1 MRKSGN
7 IPLVLPFLKAVQS
20 NNDKNVNEAINR
32 CYIEVESYA
41 DLRESIDSFDQFD
54 HIGLAQQIQKHE
66 LLEFRRIAA
75 TLYKQADRYEESVEL
90 SKKDGMYKDAI
101 DTAAASNKATVAN
114 DLISYFVDKQDAECF
129 CATLY
134 TCYDLIE
141 PSVALEL
148 AWRNGF
154 IDFAMPYLIQF
165 IANSREGAQALQER
179 LVVLEKAK
187 QSSDDINRG
196 MAEPFGAD
204 AAMGAPLA
212 LGSTAYNQPP
222 PPPMGGGFGG
232 PPPMGAGLG
241 GPPPM
246 GGGLGGPPPMG
257 AGL

>member
-20 NNDKNVNEAINR
+20 NNDKNVNEAINH

-154 IDFAMPYLIQF
+154 VDFAMPYLIQF
-165 IANSREGAQALQER
+165 ISDSRSKARDMGER
-179 LVVLEKAK
+179 IAALEKAK
-187 QSSDDINRG
+187 ESRERLEGGGDG
-196 MAEPFGAD
+196 FGNPMD
-204 AAMGAPLA
+204 
-212 LGSTAYNQPP
+212 
-222 PPPMGGGFGG
+222 PMGGPQAIGST
-232 PPPMGAGLG
+232 
-241 GPPPM
+241 
-246 GGGLGGPPPMG
+246 
-257 AGL
+257 